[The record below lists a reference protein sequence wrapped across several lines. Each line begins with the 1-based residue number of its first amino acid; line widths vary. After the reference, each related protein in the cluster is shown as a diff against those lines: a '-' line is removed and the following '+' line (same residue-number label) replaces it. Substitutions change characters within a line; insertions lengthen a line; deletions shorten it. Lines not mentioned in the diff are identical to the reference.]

1 MFVDPDAYP
10 SGQFP
15 TTSTYVSGV
24 AASQYDM
31 DAVDPEYVCTVIN
44 PEDNMARQQQAVVTD
59 TAISRDKYIQ
69 NITTNS
75 SGNVG
80 VFIFPN

>member
-1 MFVDPDAYP
+1 
-10 SGQFP
+10 
-15 TTSTYVSGV
+15 
-24 AASQYDM
+24 M
-31 DAVDPEYVCTVIN
+31 DAVDPEYVCTVVN